1 MVERRVQ
8 PLVSSLLSEEPV
20 IALQGPRAVGKTT
33 LLHHVASSH
42 DVQVIDLDDLATRAA
57 VDADPALFV
66 SGDAPVCI
74 DE

>member
-42 DVQVIDLDDLATRAA
+42 DVQVIDLDLATRAA